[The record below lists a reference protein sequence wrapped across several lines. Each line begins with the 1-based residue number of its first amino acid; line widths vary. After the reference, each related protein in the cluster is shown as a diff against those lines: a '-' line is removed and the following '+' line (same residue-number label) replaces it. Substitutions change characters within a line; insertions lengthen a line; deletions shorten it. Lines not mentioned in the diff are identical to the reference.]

1 MLEYNICKFTSRN
14 LFFQKFILSLK
25 HLDHLRTDLFGD
37 ALCHGKIRLKINGV
51 FYARHDAH
59 LNIVEQLLD
68 PPEKLGH
75 IYSDSLSY
83 RKGLDLS
90 QQLLDDLELLIV
102 CLEAVV
108 CFPRF

>member
-1 MLEYNICKFTSRN
+1 
-14 LFFQKFILSLK
+14 
-25 HLDHLRTDLFGD
+25 
-37 ALCHGKIRLKINGV
+37 V
-51 FYARHDAH
+51 FNARHDAH

-90 QQLLDDLELLIV
+90 
-102 CLEAVV
+102 
-108 CFPRF
+108 